1 MTANRFSSASKIS
14 INSHS
19 VRSMYQNAA
28 NYFRNGDFLQKL
40 QHFDFYL
47 DLPEKRGRE
56 NDFPGLRETKRRLYT

>member
-1 MTANRFSSASKIS
+1 
-14 INSHS
+14 
-19 VRSMYQNAA
+19 MYQNAA

-56 NDFPGLRETKRRLYT
+56 NDFPGL

>member
-1 MTANRFSSASKIS
+1 MW
-14 INSHS
+14 
-19 VRSMYQNAA
+19 SMYQNAA
-28 NYFRNGDFLQKL
+28 NYFRDGEFSQKL